1 MIKAVIFDMDGVI
14 ADTEP
19 LHEKARN
26 ALLKELR
33 LNVEKN
39 FAHGDRQEQAR
50 LLGGSRFPI
59 FPSLYGRR
67 THRA

>member
-33 LNVEKN
+33 LNVEKISPTAIGRSKRA
-39 FAHGDRQEQAR
+39 FW
-50 LLGGSRFPI
+50 GGSRFPI